1 MSGVLRTKT
10 VRKFPQF
17 HEATLQTS
25 FERAKERRLEAHEEL
40 IFVHGVVLVGSN
52 GGDRSNCN
60 EEQIKFI

>member
-25 FERAKERRLEAHEEL
+25 YERAKERRLEAHEEL

-52 GGDRSNCN
+52 GGDR
-60 EEQIKFI
+60 